1 MNANSTKGEKR
12 NKEKFRF
19 RDQTDTITNISGEVQ
34 DSRSESRSSEVIVF
48 CATFVFFDLVCDL
61 CTGQGVH
68 SAAHR
73 LLHFSGRL
81 S

>member
-1 MNANSTKGEKR
+1 MKKSFGSDIKLTLSLIFQAR
-12 NKEKFRF
+12 
-19 RDQTDTITNISGEVQ
+19 
-34 DSRSESRSSEVIVF
+34 SRSSEVIVF

-68 SAAHR
+68 SGAHR
-73 LLHFSGRL
+73 LLLFSGRL